1 MPEGYPTY
9 FNRGALVMHTVGKMT
24 NNALF
29 FWEFLP
35 HKNFDDD
42 KPYIVSYCV
51 K

>member
-29 FWEFLP
+29 LGIFTAQKLQ
-35 HKNFDDD
+35 
-42 KPYIVSYCV
+42 
-51 K
+51 